1 MAKENNNKSFV
12 LRIDAATMEALEG
25 WAADEFP
32 LDQRAAA
39 VDHRR
44 RPAPQRP
51 PEKAP
56 SRRTGVRRFD
66 GASVGRCRF
75 CKTPGSAPERLSR
88 RYLTDTLIDMCNL
101 LSKNRIGL
109 CGKLR
114 GSQSDGGMSALCP
127 VRSVSGVRPGRGVS
141 GLRPGQGI
149 SALRP
154 VRSVSGVRPGRGVS
168 GFASVGRAFPLC
180 VRFGACPV
188 CVRGGVCPV
197 CVRGRAFPLL
207 RPVRSVSGL
216 RPVLGVS
223 GLRPGRN
230 MSGLRYG
237 RIVSGLQVVGGLLV
251 FFLLLRPDWLPRWVY
266 WGVLALGAALA
277 LGEMALDYRR
287 RRPRRRW
294 RDAGLGAVVA
304 FGGLDCH
311 FAAVLFLGSL
321 RREGVD
327 PRHAGIGCRC
337 ARRMRRL
344 PAALAAFA
352 RRG

>member
-25 WAADEFP
+25 WAADEFRSINGQ
-32 LDQRAAA
+32 LQWIIADAL
-39 VDHRR
+39 RR
-44 RPAPQRP
+44 SGRLKKPRPAG
-51 PEKAP
+51 PESGDSTGLP
-56 SRRTGVRRFD
+56 SGD
-66 GASVGRCRF
+66 AASA
-75 CKTPGSAPERLSR
+75 KPPGSAPERLSR

-114 GSQSDGGMSALCP
+114 GSQSDRGMSALRPGRGMSALCP

-149 SALRP
+149 SA
-154 VRSVSGVRPGRGVS
+154 
-168 GFASVGRAFPLC
+168 
-180 VRFGACPV
+180 
-188 CVRGGVCPV
+188 
-197 CVRGRAFPLL
+197 L

-294 RDAGLGAVVA
+294 RDAGLVLLSLSVVWIVILPPFFFWGVSGEKELTRA
-304 FGGLDCH
+304 TLGLGV
-311 FAAVLFLGSL
+311 AALVACVVCLL
-321 RREGVD
+321 RWRRLRAEAEMRLWKLNAERRRRD
-327 PRHAGIGCRC
+327 MLC
-337 ARRMRRL
+337 AR
-344 PAALAAFA
+344 AAAEGGG
-352 RRG
+352 R